1 MKKRIIVAGVVN
13 ENNYKSK
20 VEQII
25 KGEEVEQIALCK
37 RHIRTILD
45 EDGLYDVSPEY
56 IIEN

>member
-13 ENNYKSK
+13 ENIYKSK